1 MQETSS
7 CSCLTVVPGPAWLLL
22 NKICIPLFRAGP
34 VFVPHL
40 VQEYECLPDH
50 GVPSSFCLHLL
61 NFFGDCPVR
70 EQNIDGEES
79 AVVPVLFENIFDH
92 IISLIDFLGAVF
104 DTRVSFTYLSDCAVI
119 VECDEEATLTR
130 VLIVD

>member
-1 MQETSS
+1 M
-7 CSCLTVVPGPAWLLL
+7 
-22 NKICIPLFRAGP
+22 
-34 VFVPHL
+34 
-40 VQEYECLPDH
+40 QEYEGLPDH

-61 NFFGDCPVR
+61 NFFGDCPVW

-79 AVVPVLFENIFDH
+79 AVVPVLFENRFDH
-92 IISLIDFLGAVF
+92 LISLIYFLGAIF

-119 VECDEEATLTR
+119 VKCDEEATLTR